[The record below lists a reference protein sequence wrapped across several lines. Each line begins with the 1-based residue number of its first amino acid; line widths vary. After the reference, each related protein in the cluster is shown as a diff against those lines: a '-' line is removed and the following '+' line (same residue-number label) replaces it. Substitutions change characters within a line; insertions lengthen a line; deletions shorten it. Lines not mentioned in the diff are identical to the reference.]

1 MFVRSSALAV
11 ALLPMAASA
20 AMAQADDR
28 YYGPHMWGGG
38 WQMWLFG
45 PLMMIVMIAMIAA
58 VVTLVIRWSGG
69 SGSHGAGGR
78 SLDRNAHDIL
88 RERFARGEIDQEEY
102 EARRRV
108 LEN

>member
-1 MFVRSSALAV
+1 MFVRISALAV

-45 PLMMIVMIAMIAA
+45 PLMMIVMIAIIAA
-58 VVTLVIRWSGG
+58 VVTLVIRWSCG

-78 SLDRNAHDIL
+78 PLDRNAHDIL
-88 RERFARGEIDQEEY
+88 RERFARGEIDLSRY
-102 EARRRV
+102 V
-108 LEN
+108 